1 MFQGKAF
8 AIFQEIINGGIGL
21 TKYQQLFDTQD
32 PNSS

>member
-8 AIFQEIINGGIGL
+8 AILQEIINGGIGL